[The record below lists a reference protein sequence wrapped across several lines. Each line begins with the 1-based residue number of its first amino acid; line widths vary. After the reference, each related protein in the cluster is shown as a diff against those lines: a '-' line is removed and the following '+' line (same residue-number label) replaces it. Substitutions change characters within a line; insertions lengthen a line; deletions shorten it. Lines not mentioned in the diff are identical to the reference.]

1 MSLEQWE
8 SDLAACKKSLR
19 VHQRKVLDLESQKQ
33 SLEKKISKEKASS
46 QGIVLEECKNQSK
59 VASRS
64 VIERCERKIDHIDT
78 FLGLLFFGSLGFM
91 LGVPFFIDN
100 SDHFSWIVV
109 GAVVGAF
116 LLVCALMHY
125 KSRLKKVMKQEE
137 QIQRGMKG
145 YLKKQWLG
153 KVCQV
158 TDKWKSEQ

>member
-46 QGIVLEECKNQSK
+46 QGIGLEECKNQSK

-78 FLGLLFFGSLGFM
+78 FLGLLFFWFTRIYVGGSIFHRQFG
-91 LGVPFFIDN
+91 PFFMDRCRCRCRCLFAGMCID
-100 SDHFSWIVV
+100 
-109 GAVVGAF
+109 
-116 LLVCALMHY
+116 AL
-125 KSRLKKVMKQEE
+125 
-137 QIQRGMKG
+137 QI
-145 YLKKQWLG
+145 
-153 KVCQV
+153 
-158 TDKWKSEQ
+158 EA